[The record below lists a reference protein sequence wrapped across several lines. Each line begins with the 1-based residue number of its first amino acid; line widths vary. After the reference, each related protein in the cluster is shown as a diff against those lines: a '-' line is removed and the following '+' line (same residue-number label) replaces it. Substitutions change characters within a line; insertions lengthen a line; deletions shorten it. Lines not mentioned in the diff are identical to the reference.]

1 MGVPMAEVLR
11 VDVTALH
18 HASNNMLDHMD
29 SSRTEHSLHDD
40 ELTEAAGAWRGP
52 IGDALSHVGTTWSEQ
67 RTALHTKVGHIG
79 TAMGDAVQSYV
90 TIDQDS
96 AKPIDKSIDL

>member
-1 MGVPMAEVLR
+1 MAEVLR

-18 HASNNMLDHMD
+18 HASNQMLDHMD

-52 IGDALSHVGTTWSEQ
+52 IGEALSHVATTWSEQ
-67 RTALHTKVGHIG
+67 RTELHTKVGNIG
-79 TAMGDAVQSYV
+79 MAMGDAAFSYQA
-90 TIDQDS
+90 TDEDS
-96 AKPIDKSIDL
+96 ATPIAKSIDL